1 MNANMNMYIYISIHE
16 PVIFQGVVNDFWIL
30 STPRVESLN
39 LRRIQAIRRWQ
50 SLASW
55 SRFCKNANMIN
66 NWNSH
71 VISSPKHHHF
81 FWNKWNFIFL
91 QNHGL
96 RSQSSIFPVILSPM
110 HLWSFLGNDI
120 KLSRSSDHHKFN
132 KVTKNDALET
142 SKKLCF
148 GNQKWKI
155 TKKTSHCFTNLPPV
169 IFLVYL
175 IKNSFCKSKTP
186 VRWWSFISTNKCFV
200 KYGIKLCQNISSIR
214 VTSNIQK
221 CAAWSLFRCSVHRS
235 DLPFPVLMQLPSFRK
250 THPAFNKEI
259 LIVGI

>member
-30 STPRVESLN
+30 STSRVESLN

-96 RSQSSIFPVILSPM
+96 RSQSSIFPVILSPV

-120 KLSRSSDHHKFN
+120 KLSWSSDHHKFN
-132 KVTKNDALET
+132 KDTKNDALET

-155 TKKTSHCFTNLPPV
+155 TKKPHIVSP
-169 IFLVYL
+169 IYL
-175 IKNSFCKSKTP
+175 QWFFWCIWSKIP
-186 VRWWSFISTNKCFV
+186 FV
-200 KYGIKLCQNISSIR
+200 KARPRSGGGPSSQQTN
-214 VTSNIQK
+214 VSSNMGSNFVRTYHQ
-221 CAAWSLFRCSVHRS
+221 S
-235 DLPFPVLMQLPSFRK
+235 
-250 THPAFNKEI
+250 
-259 LIVGI
+259 G